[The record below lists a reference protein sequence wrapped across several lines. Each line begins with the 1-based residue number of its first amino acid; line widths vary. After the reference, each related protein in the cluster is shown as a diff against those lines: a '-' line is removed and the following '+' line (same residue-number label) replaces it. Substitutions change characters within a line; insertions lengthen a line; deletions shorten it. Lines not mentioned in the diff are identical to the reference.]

1 MGVNYTNVAKKIK
14 EYNFSASQIAQKKK
28 KKKMSLK
35 RTNFSFF
42 RSHSDKDKCDCC
54 PFHTELKAG
63 RDCSCTV
70 IVKQLFGSD
79 QNSCEERLGFL
90 MDTLDKKRTII
101 NGRFAKI

>member
-14 EYNFSASQIAQKKK
+14 EYNFSASQIAQIYVNA
-28 KKKMSLK
+28 KMSLK
-35 RTNFSFF
+35 RTDVIWFSGG
-42 RSHSDKDKCDCC
+42 HIGDKCDCC

-63 RDCSCTV
+63 RDCSCAD
-70 IVKQLFGSD
+70 IVKKLFGSD

>member
-14 EYNFSASQIAQKKK
+14 EYNFSASQIAQIYVNA
-28 KKKMSLK
+28 KMSLK
-35 RTNFSFF
+35 RTDVSWFIGGH
-42 RSHSDKDKCDCC
+42 RGDKCDCC

-63 RDCSCTV
+63 RDCSCTD
-70 IVKQLFGSD
+70 IVKKLFGSD

>member
-14 EYNFSASQIAQKKK
+14 EYNFSASQIAQIYVNA
-28 KKKMSLK
+28 KMSMK
-35 RTNFSFF
+35 RTNFDWL
-42 RSHSDKDKCDCC
+42 RGDMDKCDCC
-54 PFHTELKAG
+54 PFHIELKAG
-63 RDCSCTV
+63 RDCSCTE
-70 IVKQLFGSD
+70 IVKKLFGSD